1 MFEYN
6 TTINASTGYSPY
18 KLVFGLMPTIP
29 SSIYKVNDSDL
40 NYDDNVHQ
48 LKIILKEAHE
58 TARNNLILSK
68 EKRKEIYDEKSNDWI
83 PMWGDRVL
91 VQMVQTGI
99 GQKLQNP
106 WACINRNLKKAQNWW
121 QKISKGYR
129 LILWLPPF
137 KPYYLSTDH
146 NRSTLN
152 TNNW

>member
-68 EKRKEIYDEKSNDWI
+68 EKRKEIYDEKSND
-83 PMWGDRVL
+83 
-91 VQMVQTGI
+91 
-99 GQKLQNP
+99 
-106 WACINRNLKKAQNWW
+106 
-121 QKISKGYR
+121 
-129 LILWLPPF
+129 
-137 KPYYLSTDH
+137 
-146 NRSTLN
+146 
-152 TNNW
+152 